1 VLLTAALTGCTGKSI
16 EQDPIDDDED
26 NDHVELSFTL
36 NVGGSRSSDGSG
48 YGIDEV
54 NADDTTSYGT
64 VNENY
69 IDPNN
74 LHVYIFQNASNDK
87 LGGNFYCEMKIR
99 RFYSLDENNNTY
111 KIKAETTSLPSS
123 TNFRVVIAANWQYTP
138 TTDTNITLVKL
149 CFNKGSEYQYHY
161 GGKSPFSTVSGTN
174 TSCTSTAAGTVDYRD
189 ADGNPTYYM
198 PTKETP
204 MPMYGVKKLTTAD
217 YKDKQHSDIGSIYM
231 VRSMAKIIVR
241 SDPNKSN
248 CHDIE
253 SVTLRYSYNVGMC
266 APVVMYNNSETQ
278 WLDSTIDPMNIPRTG
293 SPSTYVSGLNDENP
307 LGRIENLPFKKL
319 EDNKFVIYIPSYN
332 NLATK
337 NTDCKVSYMTLKM
350 KGLEK
355 VDTLEFKDD
364 SGKRFNLCRNYM
376 YIYDVHTYKMPEYV
390 VTAINSY
397 SAADINFN

>member
-54 NADDTTSYGT
+54 NSDGVTSDGTAD
-64 VNENY
+64 ENY
-69 IDPNN
+69 IDPNKVRVFFSTGN
-74 LHVYIFQNASNDK
+74 SSF
-87 LGGNFYCEMKIR
+87 GGAPIE
-99 RFYSLDENNNTY
+99 LDLRSITRIDDNTY
-111 KIKAETTSLPSS
+111 RLRAETKSLPSS
-123 TNFRVVIAANWQYTP
+123 TDCRIFVTANWQYDPGTS
-138 TTDTNITLVKL
+138 TTRKNNIGYWCVTQ
-149 CFNKGSEYQYHY
+149 GAEYQYHY
-161 GGKSPFSTVSGTN
+161 GTQSKCLTISGTAN
-174 TSCTSTAAGTVDYRD
+174 AGTLTEGSVDYRD
-189 ADGNPTYYM
+189 ADGNPTYYT
-198 PTKETP
+198 PSEETP
-204 MPMYGVKKLTTAD
+204 MPMFGIKTIYGLSSYTGKT
-217 YKDKQHSDIGSIYM
+217 HIDIGSIYM
-231 VRSMAKIIVR
+231 IRSMAKIIVR

-253 SVTLRYSYNVGMC
+253 SVTLRYSYDVGMC
-266 APVVMYNNSETQ
+266 APASIYVNSETEN
-278 WLDSTIDPMNIPRTG
+278 IDPTEKNALNVPRVF
-293 SPSTYVSGLNDENP
+293 SPSTYNDGYQQTNP
-307 LGRIENLPFKKL
+307 LRRIENLPFKKL
-319 EDNKFVIYIPSYN
+319 EGNKFLIYIPSYN
-332 NLATK
+332 NLPLDNISDTK
-337 NTDCKVSYMTLKM
+337 VNFMTLKM
-350 KGLEK
+350 KGLET